1 MAALARKLLGTNAA
15 SSTGDGNNGKIS
27 DDTIMAEE
35 AEELLALVKKKAG
48 ERTPS
53 NSQNNHD
60 RDVDLPADYYTS
72 APLAIGTPGV
82 SPKQN
87 GAGTLSSHGD
97 DESQGVRW
105 GSEDEG
111 IMMTS
116 DEDEAEEDEDDDY
129 DEKAV

>member
-1 MAALARKLLGTNAA
+1 MYWFYRPNILHDSAVQWFHKLLHLFSWFLTKGWR
-15 SSTGDGNNGKIS
+15 S
-27 DDTIMAEE
+27 
-35 AEELLALVKKKAG
+35 
-48 ERTPS
+48 
-53 NSQNNHD
+53 
-60 RDVDLPADYYTS
+60 S